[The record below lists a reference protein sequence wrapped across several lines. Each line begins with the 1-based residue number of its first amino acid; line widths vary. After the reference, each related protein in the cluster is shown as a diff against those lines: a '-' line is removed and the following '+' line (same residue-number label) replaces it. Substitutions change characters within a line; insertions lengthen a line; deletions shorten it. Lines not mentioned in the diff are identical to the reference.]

1 MAANTKSI
9 IFKSTEA
16 GKQSALQASGD
27 DTKILIDLTHVAVG
41 KSKYT
46 PTGGETSL
54 KNEVGRS
61 DIVSGEVVD
70 NTLRFTSTMYADDIT
85 PVYEMG
91 IFTKTGVLFA
101 VAASSTDPLVTLYP
115 NIAFVTAF
123 GVAID
128 DMDADSITV
137 STDPNASLAT
147 ALMQNHVA
155 ATDPHPQYVALSR
168 FQLLL
173 DVMFPVGY
181 LHHTNSATNPKPEFD
196 QLLGIDTAWRR
207 LAGKIIVGTD
217 PSDDYIKDVG
227 LVLGQKGMTTPATNN
242 ERPNVYPLY
251 TKNIFERYNPDNVI
265 ETIWNVSAN
274 KTSVNEGDAVRFTV
288 TANNI
293 PDGQILNWTVKEGE
307 LNSGSN
313 DITAP
318 DKSQSGTVIL
328 KNGSALID
336 FTTTPDDNA
345 EEPQKHVRLT
355 VGAPASLSINVPIND
370 LGNTESIVHITQSTT
385 NGMQLDEYYKQQS
398 GSYPTA
404 TDKIRF
410 IVDAGVDIIAPDT
423 DTPAVEDGVNWP
435 SGSQIVVENHGR
447 ILGRGGDA
455 GRSAR
460 SIEDNE
466 SPLPINT
473 YGNYAG
479 RERRLIPAVAGGDG
493 GTAIKG
499 KITVENHGLIA
510 SGGGGGGGSSGFMV
524 NKSATLPPY
533 GNTDYKYQF
542 MFYGVVEAGVG
553 GGAPFGSAT
562 YNYTGV
568 KAFNE
573 RHNIDISDY
582 YPALGV
588 NDVVMS
594 ASVAA
599 NLWQGAPNYPNSD
612 PIVKEDGTYAVR
624 IDWRDGTVQT
634 PSGGHVPSDDHID
647 HVVRKPWG
655 SVSNEQA
662 YRADF
667 FDKINLPLPDM
678 GGDDYSLFNDIAGY
692 RNRSENVTLAEMK
705 RQGEFMMSY
714 EAKDGDLLTG
724 GRGGANVWDSP
735 FETQMYTDNYQL
747 SDSKK
752 WRFTRAI
759 TKKPASRAQLNE
771 WYGSGATDNGSN
783 FYNDT
788 YTTELDFYN
797 DVKGGNGGDVGESG
811 QAGSVIPEY
820 VVIATADT
828 SGYNELRIAKAD
840 TAELSVFRTP
850 AAQGGLA
857 GFIKEGE
864 VTITNYSAG
873 TTKGR

>member
-1 MAANTKSI
+1 MTYQLLLTTLGQQKLASAASAGGQPVHITEFATGQGVNVDFSKRLDQQVLVSKRYQGNVESVT
-9 IFKSTEA
+9 STAVA
-16 GKQSALQASGD
+16 GQYEITCIVPQDQGGWAIREIG
-27 DTKILIDLTHVAVG
+27 LIDSEGSLIWVG
-41 KSKYT
+41 QV
-46 PTGGETSL
+46 P
-54 KNEVGRS
+54 EVQK
-61 DIVSGEVVD
+61 
-70 NTLRFTSTMYADDIT
+70 
-85 PVYEMG
+85 PV
-91 IFTKTGVLFA
+91 
-101 VAASSTDPLVTLYP
+101 ASSTAAVDYRIKAVINIDNPNVNLVIDA
-115 NIAFVTAF
+115 NVVTATQAWVANNFVSNPRFAQFLNLAFPF
-123 GVAID
+123 GYPYWTH
-128 DMDADSITV
+128 SK
-137 STDPNASLAT
+137 S
-147 ALMQNHVA
+147 
-155 ATDPHPQYVALSR
+155 
-168 FQLLL
+168 
-173 DVMFPVGY
+173 
-181 LHHTNSATNPKPEFD
+181 NPKPLFD
-196 QLLGIDTAWRR
+196 AMFGFETHWRR
-207 LAGKIIVGTD
+207 LEGIGLVAVKDGDAYIGQPMLTLGQVGTTE
-217 PSDDYIKDVG
+217 
-227 LVLGQKGMTTPATNN
+227 LATTV
-242 ERPNVYPLY
+242 RPHTYPIHTSYL
-251 TKNIFERYNPDNVI
+251 FERYDPSTVV
-265 ETIWNVSAN
+265 ETVWKVVAN
-274 KTSVNEGDAVRFTV
+274 KTSINEGDAVQFTV
-288 TANNI
+288 TANNL
-293 PDGQILNWTVKEGE
+293 PDGQILSWSAKEGA
-307 LNSGSN
+307 LNSSSN
-313 DITAP
+313 DISSPEKT
-318 DKSQSGTVIL
+318 DSGTVIL
-328 KNGSALID
+328 KNGQAIIN
-336 FTTTPDDNA
+336 FTTTSDDNS
-345 EEPQKHVRLT
+345 EDPQKHVRLV
-355 VGAPASLSINVPIND
+355 VGAPANLSINVPIND
-370 LGNTESIVHITQSTT
+370 AGHHETVMHISQSTT
-385 NGMQLDEYYKQQS
+385 NGIDLAEYYKAQS
-398 GSYPTA
+398 GSYPS
-404 TDKIRF
+404 TDDTVRF
-410 IVDAGVDIIAPDT
+410 IVDEGIDIIAADT
-423 DTPAVEDGVNWP
+423 TTPAITEGVNWP
-435 SGSQIVVENHGR
+435 VGTKPIVENYGR

-460 SIEDNE
+460 LIEDNE
-466 SPLPINT
+466 APLPINT
-473 YGNYAG
+473 YGDYAG

-542 MFYGVVEAGVG
+542 MFYGVVESGVG

-568 KAFNE
+568 KAFNQ

-624 IDWRDGTVQT
+624 LDWRDSTVQT
-634 PSGGHVPSDDHID
+634 PDGGHVPSDDHID

-655 SVSNEQA
+655 TVSNEQA

-667 FDKINLPLPDM
+667 FDKINLPLPNM
-678 GGDDYSLFNDIAGY
+678 GGDDYSLFNDITGY

-747 SDSKK
+747 SDGKK

-759 TKKPASRAQLNE
+759 TKKPASRTQLNE

-797 DVKGGNGGDVGESG
+797 DVKGGNGGDVGEAG

-820 VVIATADT
+820 VAIATNDT
-828 SGYNELRIAKAD
+828 SGYNELRIAKVDA
-840 TAELSVFRTP
+840 TELSVFRTP

-857 GFIKEGE
+857 GFVKEGE
-864 VTITNYSAG
+864 VTITNYSNG
-873 TTKGR
+873 VTKGR